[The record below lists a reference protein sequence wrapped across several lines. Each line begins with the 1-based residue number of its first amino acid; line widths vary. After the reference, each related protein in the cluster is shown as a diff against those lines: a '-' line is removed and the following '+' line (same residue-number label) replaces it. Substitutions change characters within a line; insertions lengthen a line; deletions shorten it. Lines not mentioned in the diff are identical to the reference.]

1 MIMYECRYCPFSG
14 YNRRKVTI
22 HEKSCRK
29 RKRSRSRSRS
39 ALSYTCAECYTSETF
54 PSSSDLKKHVTDEHR
69 QKHPCRLCNKVYNT
83 VNERSWHEAECCSES
98 EPNGV
103 RTRSSSR
110 LGKLKKDDDEQSV
123 RSQSSMSCYSVASST
138 YSKKSGKSTLS
149 TKSARSMKSYKQRGQ
164 SYNHPNVPPPICST
178 SYRKKDQKRSEYR
191 EPSITPE
198 PVKVVKKRRSD
209 WKPASSIIKHQVF
222 KKKHDILPKGTVKK
236 IFPLRMKSPT
246 LKSKIKYVE
255 PTTVENRF
263 FLFVRELNK
272 IKEKPHYMEYG
283 CLEPKCEFVT
293 DCLITLTKHDIVT
306 HKSLPY
312 FMCSECQ
319 QSFTKR

>member
-1 MIMYECRYCPFSG
+1 MYECRYCPFSG

-54 PSSSDLKKHVTDEHR
+54 PSASDLKKHVTDEHR
-69 QKHPCRLCNKVYNT
+69 QKHPCRLCNKVFNT
-83 VNERSWHEAECCSES
+83 VNERSWHEAECCTES

-110 LGKLKKDDDEQSV
+110 LGKLPKDDDEQSV

-138 YSKKSGKSTLS
+138 YSKKSGKSTQS
-149 TKSARSMKSYKQRGQ
+149 TKSARSMKSTTSYKQRGQ
-164 SYNHPNVPPPICST
+164 SYNHPNVPPPVCST
-178 SYRKKDQKRSEYR
+178 SYRKKVRRSEYR

-198 PVKVVKKRRSD
+198 PMKVVKKRRSHR
-209 WKPASSIIKHQVF
+209 KPVSSIIKHHVY
-222 KKKHDILPKGTVKK
+222 KKPHYGIRR
-236 IFPLRMKSPT
+236 IYPLRLKSPK
-246 LKSKIKYVE
+246 LKRKIKYAE

-263 FLFVRELNK
+263 LLFARELHK
-272 IKEKPHYMEYG
+272 IKEKPHYIEYE

-293 DCLITLTKHDIVT
+293 DCLNTLTKHDVTT

-312 FMCSECQ
+312 FMCPECQ
-319 QSFTKR
+319 QAFSKR